1 MLKTVALYLCAV
13 ADGDFVVAAYQS
25 IQSFQKPQ
33 ENALGFVF
41 EDRVFGLCLQDEL
54 PPLEALGQVVERLQG
69 EVAEADE
76 AHKGQDLIILHEL
89 LLCLNGCFVG
99 DEVLERPRIFER
111 ALAQIV
117 VDEQQLVFDVRHA
130 EGRLQNA
137 DTLVVAVEIAQYAVK
152 DRAQHAFSFAAVADN
167 DERLLQH
174 GSRKQAIAAEL
185 LQGYLIVGK
194 EYVVQIPQEPLGLRR
209 VGVVVDRKAVDT
221 EFLFFAKHREQ
232 SVFVLGQGAVLK
244 VQFFKVRLR
253 RIHITVCFDAAQQLF
268 HLVAVIGFDVIH
280 DLVTNDLT
288 RLAVLD
294 RAVRRIELVV
304 DTAHLIAF
312 DKA

>member
-1 MLKTVALYLCAV
+1 M
-13 ADGDFVVAAYQS
+13 
-25 IQSFQKPQ
+25 
-33 ENALGFVF
+33 
-41 EDRVFGLCLQDEL
+41 
-54 PPLEALGQVVERLQG
+54 
-69 EVAEADE
+69 
-76 AHKGQDLIILHEL
+76 
-89 LLCLNGCFVG
+89 
-99 DEVLERPRIFER
+99 
-111 ALAQIV
+111 
-117 VDEQQLVFDVRHA
+117 
-130 EGRLQNA
+130 
-137 DTLVVAVEIAQYAVK
+137 
-152 DRAQHAFSFAAVADN
+152 
-167 DERLLQH
+167 
-174 GSRKQAIAAEL
+174 

-244 VQFFKVRLR
+244 VQFFKVRFR
-253 RIHITVCFDAAQQLF
+253 RLHITVRFDAAQQLF
-268 HLVAVIGFDVIH
+268 RLVAVIGFDVIH